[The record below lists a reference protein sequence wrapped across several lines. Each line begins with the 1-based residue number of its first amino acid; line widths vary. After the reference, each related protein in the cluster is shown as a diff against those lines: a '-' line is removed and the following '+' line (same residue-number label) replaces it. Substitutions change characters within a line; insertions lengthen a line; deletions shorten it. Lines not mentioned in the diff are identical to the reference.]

1 MIEIK
6 LAAENAIIIY
16 FGQQSS
22 DELLD
27 EITFYSA
34 LLKQEL
40 GELIVDAVPS
50 YTSLLLSYRL
60 DKISHR
66 FFNPC

>member
-27 EITFYSA
+27 EIAFYNA

-40 GELIVDAVPS
+40 WP
-50 YTSLLLSYRL
+50 
-60 DKISHR
+60 
-66 FFNPC
+66 F